1 MLELLYHNRNPLIT
15 TVVHGSIKKNNL
27 RLSLERKTL
36 EEDIIFAWYYNNEII
51 INNKT
56 LFLHEGKYFS

>member
-1 MLELLYHNRNPLIT
+1 MVAL
-15 TVVHGSIKKNNL
+15 KKKHL

-36 EEDIIFAWYYNNEII
+36 EDVIFARYYNNEII

-56 LFLHEGKYFS
+56 LFLHEGKDFS

>member
-1 MLELLYHNRNPLIT
+1 M
-15 TVVHGSIKKNNL
+15 TVVHGSIKKKHL

-36 EEDIIFAWYYNNEII
+36 EEDVIFARYYNNEII

-56 LFLHEGKYFS
+56 LFLHEGKDFS

>member
-1 MLELLYHNRNPLIT
+1 MLELLYHNRNPLIMT
-15 TVVHGSIKKNNL
+15 AVHGSIKKKHL

-36 EEDIIFAWYYNNEII
+36 EDVIFARYYNNEII

-56 LFLHEGKYFS
+56 LFLHEGKDFS

>member
-1 MLELLYHNRNPLIT
+1 MLELLYHNRNPLIM
-15 TVVHGSIKKNNL
+15 TVVHGSIKKKHL

-36 EEDIIFAWYYNNEII
+36 EEDVIFARYYNNEII

-56 LFLHEGKYFS
+56 LFLHDGKDFS